1 MAKKTEQILLPISP
15 DLLEI
20 LRDPQAIQE
29 GARHGADPGRLELVR
44 GNWLV
49 SADTGYKYPIR
60 DGIPVMLIEEGARW
74 KDTPVDALPV
84 PPPPAVEPIAVEPR
98 ASETVTFIRP
108 PEAVSANNS
117 PCSYRSASRCWW
129 PSSEVTNN
137 PSCAVSTDTPRGTP
151 STSRSSGLLGFMCT
165 SKREPSSNSTT

>member
-1 MAKKTEQILLPISP
+1 MTNDTQSPISP

-29 GARHGADPGRLELVR
+29 GAKHGTDPGRLELVR
-44 GNWLV
+44 GAWLV

-84 PPPPAVEPIAVEPR
+84 PPPAAEPVP
-98 ASETVTFIRP
+98 
-108 PEAVSANNS
+108 VSRVA
-117 PCSYRSASRCWW
+117 
-129 PSSEVTNN
+129 EVTTIEDNG
-137 PSCAVSTDTPRGTP
+137 PDFRILIAAVAIVLFLLF
-151 STSRSSGLLGFMCT
+151 LLGRGRRQGGNNT
-165 SKREPSSNSTT
+165 PTPPAA

>member
-1 MAKKTEQILLPISP
+1 MAKKTQDTPLPISP

-29 GARHGADPGRLELVR
+29 GNRYGADPGRLELVR
-44 GNWLV
+44 GSWLV

-84 PPPPAVEPIAVEPR
+84 PPPPAVEMPAPD
-98 ASETVTFIRP
+98 T
-108 PEAVSANNS
+108 
-117 PCSYRSASRCWW
+117 RSG
-129 PSSEVTNN
+129 EV
-137 PSCAVSTDTPRGTP
+137 
-151 STSRSSGLLGFMCT
+151 SSGAAESEQNFALLIAIGALVLALLILIGL
-165 SKREPSSNSTT
+165 SRRRGSPSEALPDPLVP

>member
-1 MAKKTEQILLPISP
+1 MAKKTEQTLSPISP

-44 GNWLV
+44 GSWLV

-84 PPPPAVEPIAVEPR
+84 PPPPAAEPIAVEPR
-98 ASETVTFIRP
+98 AGEIAT
-108 PEAVSANNS
+108 ASAAAAPNVAL
-117 PCSYRSASRCWW
+117 RVAI
-129 PSSEVTNN
+129 
-137 PSCAVSTDTPRGTP
+137 
-151 STSRSSGLLGFMCT
+151 GLLVLALLVLIG
-165 SKREPSSNSTT
+165 RGRRHAAPAEALPEPLVP

>member
-1 MAKKTEQILLPISP
+1 MAQQQTPSPISP

-29 GARHGADPGRLELVR
+29 GARYGADPGRLELVR
-44 GNWLV
+44 GCWLV

-84 PPPPAVEPIAVEPR
+84 PPPAAEPVP
-98 ASETVTFIRP
+98 
-108 PEAVSANNS
+108 VSRMA
-117 PCSYRSASRCWW
+117 
-129 PSSEVTNN
+129 EVTTIEDNG
-137 PSCAVSTDTPRGTP
+137 PDFRILIAAVAIVLFLLV
-151 STSRSSGLLGFMCT
+151 LLGRGRRQGGNNT
-165 SKREPSSNSTT
+165 PTPPAA

>member
-1 MAKKTEQILLPISP
+1 MTTMTNDTQSPISP

-29 GARHGADPGRLELVR
+29 GAKHGTDPGRLELVR
-44 GNWLV
+44 GAWLV

-84 PPPPAVEPIAVEPR
+84 PPPAAEPVP
-98 ASETVTFIRP
+98 
-108 PEAVSANNS
+108 VSRMA
-117 PCSYRSASRCWW
+117 
-129 PSSEVTNN
+129 EVTTIEDNG
-137 PSCAVSTDTPRGTP
+137 PDFRILIAAVAIVLFLLF
-151 STSRSSGLLGFMCT
+151 LLGRGRRQGGNNT
-165 SKREPSSNSTT
+165 PTPPAA

>member
-1 MAKKTEQILLPISP
+1 MTTMINDTQSPISP

-29 GARHGADPGRLELVR
+29 GAKHGTDPGRLELVR
-44 GNWLV
+44 GAWLV

-84 PPPPAVEPIAVEPR
+84 PPPAAEPVP
-98 ASETVTFIRP
+98 
-108 PEAVSANNS
+108 VSRVA
-117 PCSYRSASRCWW
+117 
-129 PSSEVTNN
+129 EVTTIEDNG
-137 PSCAVSTDTPRGTP
+137 PDFRILIAAVAIVLFLLF
-151 STSRSSGLLGFMCT
+151 LLGRGRRQGGNNT
-165 SKREPSSNSTT
+165 PTPPAA

>member
-1 MAKKTEQILLPISP
+1 MTSHTNGTQSPISP

-29 GARHGADPGRLELVR
+29 GDKYGADPGRLELVR
-44 GNWLV
+44 GVWLV

-84 PPPPAVEPIAVEPR
+84 PPPAAEPPPVTR
-98 ASETVTFIRP
+98 AI
-108 PEAVSANNS
+108 EA
-117 PCSYRSASRCWW
+117 
-129 PSSEVTNN
+129 T
-137 PSCAVSTDTPRGTP
+137 
-151 STSRSSGLLGFMCT
+151 
-165 SKREPSSNSTT
+165 STTQPAPDYRLLLAAGAILLFLLAIMSLSRKRPANHSEFPPAA

>member
-1 MAKKTEQILLPISP
+1 MAKKSEQTVSPISL

-44 GNWLV
+44 GSWLV

-84 PPPPAVEPIAVEPR
+84 PPPPAIEPVVVETR
-98 ASETVTFIRP
+98 AT
-108 PEAVSANNS
+108 EAVAEPAADNHL
-117 PCSYRSASRCWW
+117 ALLVAIAALVVALLILVGLSRRHAA
-129 PSSEVTNN
+129 PDEAL
-137 PSCAVSTDTPRGTP
+137 P
-151 STSRSSGLLGFMCT
+151 
-165 SKREPSSNSTT
+165 EPLVP

>member
-1 MAKKTEQILLPISP
+1 MTSHTNGTQSPISP

-29 GARHGADPGRLELVR
+29 GDKYGADPGRLELVR
-44 GNWLV
+44 GSWLV

-84 PPPPAVEPIAVEPR
+84 PPPAAEPAPVTRAAEPATLTTASSPDYRMLLAAGAVLLFLLAILSLNR
-98 ASETVTFIRP
+98 K
-108 PEAVSANNS
+108 
-117 PCSYRSASRCWW
+117 RSASH
-129 PSSEVTNN
+129 SEL
-137 PSCAVSTDTPRGTP
+137 PPAA
-151 STSRSSGLLGFMCT
+151 
-165 SKREPSSNSTT
+165 